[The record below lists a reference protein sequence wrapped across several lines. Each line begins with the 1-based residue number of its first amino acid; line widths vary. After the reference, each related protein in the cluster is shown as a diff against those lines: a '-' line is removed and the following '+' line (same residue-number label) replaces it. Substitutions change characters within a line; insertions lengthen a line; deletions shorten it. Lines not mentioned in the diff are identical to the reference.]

1 MAQVTYAVELQ
12 NTKVV
17 YFSYTHKCARDYYRV
32 YAFFLEKKRKR
43 YNAVEEYD

>member
-32 YAFFLEKKRKR
+32 YAFFLEKKRKIFGH
-43 YNAVEEYD
+43 VKKK